1 MNMILIENCD
11 LTDACHAVIT
21 GRRFDH
27 IKGQLRKKTGDECKC
42 GLLNGNIGAGRITR
56 LDADSLTLELK
67 LTEPPPPV
75 APLTLVS
82 ALPRPKTLRK
92 MLHYA
97 GTLGVK
103 EFHFIGTFKVEKSYW
118 DSPFLEPDF
127 LNQEMRLA
135 LEQCVDTVPWQ
146 IHFHRFFKPFAEDIL
161 PGLAAG
167 KELLAFHPAPDA
179 DEIKPVHDR
188 ETIVCLGPEG
198 GFTDY
203 EIQLLTEQGAKR
215 VSLGPRILRSE
226 VALSFLLGKLL

>member
-118 DSPFLEPDF
+118 ESPILEPDF
-127 LNQEMRLA
+127 LNQ
-135 LEQCVDTVPWQ
+135 
-146 IHFHRFFKPFAEDIL
+146 
-161 PGLAAG
+161 
-167 KELLAFHPAPDA
+167 
-179 DEIKPVHDR
+179 
-188 ETIVCLGPEG
+188 
-198 GFTDY
+198 
-203 EIQLLTEQGAKR
+203 
-215 VSLGPRILRSE
+215 
-226 VALSFLLGKLL
+226 